1 MSILLSSVVN
11 NTNLCCL
18 IFFENFHIFIQTM
31 KFLQDERTIFYIA
44 STIYQL
50 KKLRNKLIK
59 LNSKF
64 SLLKEKIVHFILA
77 KEYLKKL
84 PYLYLL
90 LFLYGVYFI
99 GDYLTL
105 NSPVERVTSS
115 KYNIFSAEPLT
126 IEATTTYLYGMDSRA
141 KKVDGVFRAYG
152 CPMYGTGE
160 YIVEQADKN
169 GIPYW
174 IVASIAFQESLCGK
188 HTPEK
193 GGVESYNSWGWAVYG
208 GNAKFFKSYEHGIKV
223 VSEYLAN
230 RFFSRGIVE
239 TCDIMRVYTPPSN
252 GSWCRGVNFFA
263 EKIQNYST
271 R

>member
-1 MSILLSSVVN
+1 
-11 NTNLCCL
+11 
-18 IFFENFHIFIQTM
+18 M
-31 KFLQDERTIFYIA
+31 KILQDDRIIYFIAKTIFYLNK
-44 STIYQL
+44 TI
-50 KKLRNKLIK
+50 RFI
-59 LNSKF
+59 NSF
-64 SLLKEKIVHFILA
+64 IVNSYNFKEKISSFIHK

-84 PYLYLL
+84 PYIYVLL
-90 LFLYGVYFI
+90 GLYFI
-99 GDYLTL
+99 YFLGDQITL
-105 NSPVERVTSS
+105 NSPVQKIYPS
-115 KYNIFSAEPLT
+115 KYNVFSAEPLT
-126 IEATTTYLYGMDSRA
+126 LEATTTYLYGMDSRA
-141 KKVDGVFRAYG
+141 KKVDGVFKAYG

-193 GGVESYNSWGWAVYG
+193 SGVESYNSWGWAVYG

-223 VSEYLAN
+223 VSEYLSN
-230 RFFSRGIVE
+230 RFFKRGITD

-252 GSWCRGVNFFA
+252 GAWCRGVNFFA
-263 EKIQNYST
+263 EKIQNYAT